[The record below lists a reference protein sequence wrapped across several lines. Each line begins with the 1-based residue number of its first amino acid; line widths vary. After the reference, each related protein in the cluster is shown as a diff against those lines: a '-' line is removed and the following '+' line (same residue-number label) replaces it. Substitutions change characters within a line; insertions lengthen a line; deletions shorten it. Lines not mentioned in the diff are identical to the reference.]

1 MVTGAQARGPHIN
14 SLPCRVQSHGRVL
27 RWGKGGAWGVQ
38 ARAGALHAPAGEVRV
53 AQSWRSHQDKWVGV
67 GWPNSSLEPPH
78 LPRGANLLSFIA

>member
-38 ARAGALHAPAGEVRV
+38 ARAGALHAPLEKCGLRSPGAVTKTNGLASAGRT
-53 AQSWRSHQDKWVGV
+53 A
-67 GWPNSSLEPPH
+67 L
-78 LPRGANLLSFIA
+78 